1 MHQGDDTMLLGKNKN
16 NRLLEWQNLLV
27 DTPTNKL
34 LMNEKKLKAISVLR
48 GNREIEILNDCAQ
61 LINTTTN
68 IDTFFSRYDIY
79 IEKITFLSQLEKF
92 VHIEGES
99 PSTKM
104 KEITQEYQQTLI
116 NFINRYW
123 NSVLQKATS
132 LKTVKGKQNQ
142 YKKFEESFKAYSNKI
157 PENVKI
163 YISMLV
169 GEQNKL
175 PSV

>member
-1 MHQGDDTMLLGKNKN
+1 MLLGKNKN

-48 GNREIEILNDCAQ
+48 GNREIEILNDCAE

-68 IDTFFSRYDIY
+68 INTFFSRYDIY

-92 VHIEGES
+92 VNIEGES

-116 NFINRYW
+116 DFINRYW
-123 NSVLQKATS
+123 DNVLQKAAS
-132 LKTVKGKQNQ
+132 LKTAKGKQNQ
-142 YKKFEESFKAYSNKI
+142 YKKFEESFNSYSHKI
-157 PENVKI
+157 PENIKD

-169 GEQNKL
+169 QEQKKFL
-175 PSV
+175 SE